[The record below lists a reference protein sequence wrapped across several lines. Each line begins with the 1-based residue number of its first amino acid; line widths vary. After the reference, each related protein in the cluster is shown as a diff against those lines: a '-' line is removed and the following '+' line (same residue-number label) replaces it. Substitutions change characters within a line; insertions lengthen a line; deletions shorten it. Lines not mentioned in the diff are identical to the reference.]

1 MNPNTLCSIVVSGNQ
16 NLAAGRDIIV
26 VQIIE
31 VDPRRIA
38 ALCRR
43 IDQALR
49 RSRPVIDPARDRI
62 IQEARR
68 MRRAGATLAVIARKF
83 GISTALASKWCRDIA
98 SGPLPRGVEDVLQ
111 RGRGVKA
118 ASPIGDAPRPAR
130 SGSQQTGAAG
140 ALVGPGPGHDGPP
153 P

>member
-1 MNPNTLCSIVVSGNQ
+1 MVVAVAFQALMS
-16 NLAAGRDIIV
+16 ADAT
-26 VQIIE
+26 
-31 VDPRRIA
+31 RIA
-38 ALCRR
+38 SLCRR
-43 IDQALR
+43 IDQALK
-49 RSRPVIDPARDRI
+49 RSRPVIDPDRDRTI
-62 IQEARR
+62 RKARH
-68 MRRAGATLAVIARKF
+68 MRRAGATLAVIAGRF
-83 GISTALASKWCRDIA
+83 GVSTALASKWCRDIA

-111 RGRGVKA
+111 RGRGVRA